1 MTIQEPMT
9 SSRWRSKLLIGMVLA
24 AVAVVYASQA
34 EESQPMIANGQIEI
48 KGEAATFQA
57 LSTRRIYFGHQSVGA
72 DIAKGIQEITGGE
85 QTARLHVVETA
96 DPAAFGQPVF
106 AHSHIAENGDPDSKI
121 DQFAAIIRGRVGDR
135 ADTALFKLCYIDIV
149 AGTDV
154 QKIFSHYK
162 ETLSQLKKNYPVT
175 RFVHVTVPLTTLQTG
190 PKAWVKRALGR
201 PAGGYEDNIARSA
214 YNELVRK
221 EYAGREPI
229 FDLAKIESTFPDG
242 KRSSFLENG
251 SDIDTLVPAYTTD
264 GGHLNE
270 LGRRRAA
277 QELLHVLEELK

>member
-1 MTIQEPMT
+1 MM
-9 SSRWRSKLLIGMVLA
+9 MVLA
-24 AVAVVYASQA
+24 AVALLFASQA
-34 EESQPMIANGQIEI
+34 KKSETMIASGQTEI
-48 KGEAATFQA
+48 KWQAATLPA
-57 LSTRRIYFGHQSVGA
+57 LSARRIYFGHQSVGA
-72 DIAKGIQEITGGE
+72 DIVKGIQEITGAE
-85 QTARLHVVETA
+85 KPVSLHVVEA
-96 DPAAFGQPVF
+96 SGPAAFGQPVF
-106 AHSHIAENGDPDSKI
+106 AHSRIGENGNPDSKI
-121 DQFAAIIRGRVGDR
+121 DQFAAIIRGGVGNR

-154 QKIFSHYK
+154 RKIFSHYK
-162 ETLSQLKKNYPVT
+162 ETMSLLKKAYPGT

-201 PAGGYEDNIARSA
+201 PVSGYQDNITRSA

-221 EYAGREPI
+221 EYAGTEPI
-229 FDLAKIESTFPDG
+229 FDLAKIEATFPDG

-251 SDIDTLVPAYTTD
+251 LDIDTLVPAYTMD

-277 QELLHVLEELK
+277 EGLLHVLEGLK

>member
-1 MTIQEPMT
+1 MTVQEPAT
-9 SSRWRSKLLIGMVLA
+9 LSRWISKLLIGMAIA
-24 AVAVVYASQA
+24 AVAVLVAGQA
-34 EESQPMIANGQIEI
+34 KKSETMITDGQTEI
-48 KGEAATFQA
+48 KGQVAALQA

-72 DIAKGIQEITGGE
+72 DIVKGIREITGEE
-85 QTARLHVVETA
+85 QPARLHIVTA
-96 DPAAFGQPVF
+96 AEPAAFGRPVF
-106 AHSHIAENGDPDSKI
+106 AHSRIGENGNPDSKI
-121 DQFAAIIRGRVGDR
+121 DQFSAIIRGGVGNR

-162 ETLSQLKKNYPVT
+162 ETMSQLKKAYPGT

-190 PKAWVKRALGR
+190 PKAWIKLALGR
-201 PAGGYEDNIARSA
+201 PVSGYPDNSARSA

-251 SDIDTLVPAYTTD
+251 LDIDTLVPAYTTD

-277 QELLHVLEELK
+277 QELLHVLEGLK